1 MYVNKKER
9 TSDARRQYSLGESFL
24 GYQSVDG
31 KDGYQ
36 SIARILSTWSFLCD
50 YCGALP
56 P

>member
-9 TSDARRQYSLGESFL
+9 TSDACAREYSLGESFL

-36 SIARILSTWSFLCD
+36 SIARILST
-50 YCGALP
+50 
-56 P
+56 